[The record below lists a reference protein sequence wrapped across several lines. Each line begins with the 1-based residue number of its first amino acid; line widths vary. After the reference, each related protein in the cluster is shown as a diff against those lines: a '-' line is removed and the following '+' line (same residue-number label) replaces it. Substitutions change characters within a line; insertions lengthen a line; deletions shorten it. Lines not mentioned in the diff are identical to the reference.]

1 MPRKVLGK
9 GLEALIPQ
17 SVTVP
22 IQAAAINDATTEV
35 TLDQIDTNPRQPRK
49 HFDTERLQELS
60 QSITEDGVLQPVV
73 VRRRGDRYELIM
85 GERRIQAA
93 RLAGMTRVPVVVKED
108 VRDVDSLRLAL
119 VENIQRENL
128 NPIEVGQAYKQLVS
142 EFSLSQSD
150 LARMVGRDRSSV
162 ANSIRLLNL
171 PEEVQQMVAEEKLSG
186 GHAKALLALPTQKEQ
201 LALGRRIVENGMS
214 VRDAEKAVGLVKP
227 AKTKKLREPK
237 ERPAYLV
244 DLEKTMGSHLGTRVH
259 IDEKRGG
266 SGKISIEFY
275 SHEDFERLAS
285 LMEIPL
291 PR

>member
-17 SVTVP
+17 SVTMP
-22 IQAAAINDATTEV
+22 AHAAEPGAATGEV
-35 TLDQIDTNPRQPRK
+35 ALDRIDTNPRQPRK
-49 HFDTERLQELS
+49 YFDTERLEELS
-60 QSITEDGVLQPVV
+60 KSIGEDGVLQPVV
-73 VRRRGDRYELIM
+73 VRRKGDRYELIM
-85 GERRIQAA
+85 GERRMQAA
-93 RLAGMTRVPVVVKED
+93 KLAGMTQMPVVVKED

-128 NPIEVGQAYKQLVS
+128 NPIEVGEAYKQLVA

-171 PEEVQQMVAEEKLSG
+171 PDEVQQLVAEEKLSG

-201 LALGRRIVENGMS
+201 LALGRRIVETGMS

-227 AKTKKLREPK
+227 TGAKKSREPK

-244 DLEKTMGSHLGTRVH
+244 DLEKTMGSHLGTRVQ
-259 IDEKRGG
+259 INEKRGG
-266 SGKISIEFY
+266 RGKITIEFY
-275 SHEDFERLAS
+275 SHEDFERLTS
-285 LMEIPL
+285 LMDIPL

>member
-1 MPRKVLGK
+1 MSRKVLGK

-17 SVTVP
+17 SATLP
-22 IQAAAINDATTEV
+22 TQAAAMNGATSEV
-35 TLDQIDTNPRQPRK
+35 ALDRIDTNPRQPRK
-49 HFDTERLQELS
+49 HFNSERLQELS
-60 QSITEDGVLQPVV
+60 QSISEDGVLQPVV
-73 VRRRGDRYELIM
+73 VRRRGDRFELIM
-85 GERRIQAA
+85 GERRIHAA
-93 RLAGMTRVPVVVKED
+93 KLAGMTEVPVVVKEH

-128 NPIEVGQAYKQLVS
+128 NPIEVGLAYKQLVT

-171 PEEVQQMVAEEKLSG
+171 PEEVQQLVAEEKLSG
-186 GHAKALLALPTQKEQ
+186 GHAKALLSLLTQKEQ
-201 LALGRRIVENGMS
+201 LALGRRIVETGMS

-227 AKTKKLREPK
+227 KAKTTREPK

-244 DLEKTMGSHLGTRVH
+244 DLEKTIGSHLGTRVS
-259 IDEKRGG
+259 INEKRGG
-266 SGKISIEFY
+266 SGKITIEFY
-275 SHEDFERLAS
+275 SHEDFERLTS

>member
-1 MPRKVLGK
+1 MSRKVLGK

-17 SVTVP
+17 SATVP
-22 IQAAAINDATTEV
+22 THAAATGDATSEV
-35 TLDQIDTNPRQPRK
+35 ALDRIDTNPRQPRK
-49 HFDTERLQELS
+49 HFDAERLQELS
-60 QSITEDGVLQPVV
+60 QSISEDGVLQPVV
-73 VRRRGDRYELIM
+73 VRRRGDRFELIM
-85 GERRIQAA
+85 GERRMQAA
-93 RLAGMTRVPVVVKED
+93 KLAGMTELPVVVKD
-108 VRDVDSLRLAL
+108 HVRDVDSLRLAL

-128 NPIEVGQAYKQLVS
+128 NPIEVGLAYKQLVA

-171 PEEVQQMVAEEKLSG
+171 PEEVQQLVAEEKLSG

-201 LALGRRIVENGMS
+201 LVLGRRIVETGMS

-227 AKTKKLREPK
+227 SSAKKVREAK
-237 ERPAYLV
+237 ERPAHLV
-244 DLEKTMGSHLGTRVH
+244 DLEKTMGSHLATRVQ
-259 IDEKRGG
+259 INEKRGG
-266 SGKISIEFY
+266 SGKITIEFY